1 MASKRKLEEK
11 KKRVQQRK
19 YEKVKVVADRLLGR
33 STPPKDRKWGR
44 IGTEV

>member
-19 YEKVKVVADRLLGR
+19 REKVKVVIDRLMGS
-33 STPPKDRKWGR
+33 STSPKDRKWGK